1 MVINKEKSVN
11 NSFITLQPRITRH
24 ERPYEVEGT
33 GNPRLNNSTWNQG

>member
-24 ERPYEVEGT
+24 ERPCEVEGT
-33 GNPRLNNSTWNQG
+33 GNPRLNNST

>member
-1 MVINKEKSVN
+1 MVSNKEKSVN

-33 GNPRLNNSTWNQG
+33 GNPRLNNST